1 MTWGDMISGS
11 YCITVKAALRIV
23 DKVYSTRKAFAEIL
37 NDGTVMTWV
46 TRTPEATVVL
56 RRPH

>member
-11 YCITVKAALRIV
+11 YCITVKAALRIF
-23 DKVYSTRKAFAEIL
+23 DEVYSTRKTFAEFL
-37 NDGTVMTWV
+37 NDGTVVIWV
-46 TRTPEATVVL
+46 TRTLKATVVL